1 MHRAVSHI
9 RGAHRALWKTR
20 LETHLFNHDS
30 IDAHLLE
37 SSGVVE
43 HVGPAHGKGEHHGSH
58 VLLAVGKVQYH
69 RRQHEQRLHKAEGR
83 GKVVQ
88 LRRKAQAA
96 RIGRVRT

>member
-1 MHRAVSHI
+1 MHRAVSPIH
-9 RGAHRALWKTR
+9 GAHRALWKTG

-43 HVGPAHGKGEHHGSH
+43 HVGPAHGEGEHHGSH

-69 RRQHEQRLHKAEGR
+69 RHQHEQRLHKAEGR